1 VTEFV
6 GAGREQFVDDLI
18 SSFNEVVAGQGPR
31 MVALSAASG
40 VGKTRIVQE
49 FYRRL
54 AAAQQAPC
62 YWPTTLTDDVDWK
75 TGRKLLAVAKFQ
87 PEAKAEM
94 PWLYWSVSCWRRPDG
109 NLHEAL
115 FSGVNQFEVHAD
127 YLLHRL
133 GTREATERGI
143 DNTSAVLGMLGILG
157 VAFPPLAIGIS
168 IASVTGA
175 ALKDHDLVERHL
187 LKKKYREK
195 SRDGTR
201 VIDAATHGYRRRSEE
216 LVADVV
222 KVSMRVPIIIAVD
235 DAHWA
240 DEFTIFFLDQLLR
253 RERARVLIVV
263 TAWPEDSGES
273 GGEEGLS
280 PFATWVLN
288 VQSESEG
295 RRVEIREV
303 EMLDSSDLTELVRA
317 LYSGLVSEGDPRLDD
332 KVAAQLV
339 AQLQSPLA
347 IRAFF
352 DLKKVKKQIHVGGL
366 ELQNLTDLPAD
377 LTQIMN
383 AYWQELP
390 EPVRSVLAIAATYG
404 EHFARAPVIAAA
416 ERLDQPDPMRQL
428 TRSRDP
434 YGMIR
439 DLNESLEEFTDFL
452 HHRPAIA
459 QSHEDFTDG
468 ELSVIYDAIATYAA
482 ALNQS
487 GETGPLATTVW
498 ATVVALAQNDVRG
511 LVDREQ
517 ASTSAWLLADASASV
532 SAYADAIHYGNLS
545 LEWSALPAGNRELL
559 RKLRILA
566 NWNGELGRMGEAI
579 AGTKDVLQRQ
589 LLSLEPGD
597 LDVLETQNQLAHWN
611 GESGDALAAANLY
624 RSLLDELKSEHETGD
639 EEELTTRG
647 HLAHW
652 IGECGDVTG
661 ALEAYRSLL
670 DDQTRLLGGDDV
682 ETLWTRNHLAHWIG
696 ESGDVT
702 GALEA
707 YRSLLDDQ
715 TRLLGGNRL
724 ETLRTRNNLAHW
736 IGESGDTDAA
746 VAACEGLLA
755 DEMRILGPD
764 QPDTLRTRN
773 HLAHWIRTSGD
784 AKAASEQFESLLND
798 QIRVLGANHPDTV
811 NTKRAIAK
819 N

>member
-6 GAGREQFVDDLI
+6 GAGREQFVDHLI

-31 MVALSAASG
+31 MVALLAASG

-54 AAAQQAPC
+54 AAAQQTPC

-115 FSGVNQFEVHAD
+115 FSGVNQFEVHTD
-127 YLLHRL
+127 YLLRRL

-143 DNTSAVLGMLGILG
+143 DNTSAVMGMLGILG

-168 IASVTGA
+168 IAGATGA
-175 ALKDHDLVERHL
+175 VLKDRDLIERHR
-187 LKKKYREK
+187 LKKKYREE

-201 VIDAATHGYRRRSEE
+201 VIDASTHGYHRRAEE

-222 KVSMRVPIIIAVD
+222 KVSLRVPIIIAVD

-240 DEFTIFFLDQLLR
+240 DEFTILFLDQLLR
-253 RERARVLIVV
+253 QERARVLIVV
-263 TAWPEDSGES
+263 TAWPEDSDKS

-280 PFATWVLN
+280 PFATWVVN

-303 EMLDSSDLTELVRA
+303 EMLDNSDLTELVSA
-317 LYSGLVSEGDPRLDD
+317 LYGGLATEGDPRLDD

-339 AQLQSPLA
+339 EQLQGPLA

-352 DLKKVKKQIHVGGL
+352 DLKKVKKQIHDGGL

-416 ERLDQPDPMRQL
+416 ERLDQPDAVRQL
-428 TRSRDP
+428 SRSRDP

-452 HHRPAIA
+452 HHRPALA
-459 QSHEDFTDG
+459 QSHEDFTER
-468 ELSVIYDAIATYAA
+468 ELSVIYDTVATYAA
-482 ALNQS
+482 ELSPS
-487 GETGPLATTVW
+487 GTPDPLATTVW

-511 LVDREQ
+511 LVDREL
-517 ASTSAWLLADASASV
+517 ASTSAWLLAGASASV
-532 SAYADAIHYGNLS
+532 SAYADALHYGNLS
-545 LEWSALPAGNRELL
+545 LEWGSMPPGNLELL
-559 RKLRILA
+559 QKLRILA

-597 LDVLETQNQLAHWN
+597 LDILETKNQLAHWT

-639 EEELTTRG
+639 EEELSTRG

-652 IGECGDVTG
+652 IGESGDVSG
-661 ALEAYRSLL
+661 ALAAYRSLL

-696 ESGDVT
+696 ESGDVS
-702 GALEA
+702 GALVA

-715 TRLLGGNRL
+715 TRLLGGDRL
-724 ETLRTRNNLAHW
+724 ETLRTRNNLVHW
-736 IGESGDTDAA
+736 IGESGDVGAA
-746 VAACEGLLA
+746 VAACEDLLA

-773 HLAHWIRTSGD
+773 HLAHWIRKSGD
-784 AKAASEQFESLLND
+784 EKAAGEQFESLLND
-798 QIRVLGANHPDTV
+798 QIRVLGTNHPDTL
-811 NTKRAIAK
+811 NTKRSIIK

>member
-1 VTEFV
+1 MTEFV

-127 YLLHRL
+127 YLLRRL

-317 LYSGLVSEGDPRLDD
+317 LYGGLVSEGDPRLDD

-597 LDVLETQNQLAHWN
+597 LDVLETKNQLAHWT

-670 DDQTRLLGGDDV
+670 DDQTRLLGGD
-682 ETLWTRNHLAHWIG
+682 
-696 ESGDVT
+696 
-702 GALEA
+702 
-707 YRSLLDDQ
+707 
-715 TRLLGGNRL
+715 RL